1 MNGKGVFSRHKIL
14 IYYLADAIPSEELP
28 KIEQILRESFNIS
41 IITRIEFFG
50 WRGHTPEGFEKSK
63 EFISFAHVI
72 LLTDDIADLT
82 IELRRQKKI
91 KLPDAVI
98 AATVPRYDLTLVTR
112 NVEDFKDIDGL
123 EIYNPFERIDQ
134 KR

>member
-1 MNGKGVFSRHKIL
+1 MGKGFLVDTNIL

-123 EIYNPFERIDQ
+123 RIYNPFERIDQ